1 MISMGSHVKFA
12 RFVLLAVS
20 EEAQEQDFFCFV
32 QCLIKQF
39 IRFGFCYIQNNQG
52 LDNGCCYY

>member
-1 MISMGSHVKFA
+1 MGSHVKFA